1 MKRVYQSPVTT
12 VTNME
17 PEKMLSASADKL
29 GVSSDNSASSSYE
42 SLVNEESYTDIWG
55 NEE

>member
-17 PEKMLSASADKL
+17 IEKMLSAS
-29 GVSSDNSASSSYE
+29 SSKIVISDDAASSEYVSN
-42 SLVNEESYTDIWG
+42 VNEESYTDIWG